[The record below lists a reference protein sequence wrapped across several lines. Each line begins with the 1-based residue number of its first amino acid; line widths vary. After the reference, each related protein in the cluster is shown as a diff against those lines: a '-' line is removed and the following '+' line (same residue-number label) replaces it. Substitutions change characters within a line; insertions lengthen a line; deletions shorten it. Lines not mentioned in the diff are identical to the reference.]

1 MGSNTL
7 MVSDYLASLKEDTE
21 LDYLFPILL
30 NLMGFRI
37 VTTPKESKGQPQ
49 YGKDIIAIGKDQDG
63 MRKRFY
69 FELKGH
75 GDKDIDDSVLMKK
88 DGIMESL
95 RAAKYTV
102 FKDSSISEF
111 NDLPVKF
118 VLVHNGVLKN
128 NTRLTFEGFIDQEFP
143 EKNFERWDIYR
154 LTDLFSQYLFGE
166 YLLTDEES
174 VRLFKRTLVLLDAP
188 DYDFTDFKQLVQL
201 QQKKITRIKGRSFT
215 KFFATLNLLGVIV
228 AHYSRENNNL
238 EPAKQ
243 CLNYLILK
251 TWHWILENGLSE
263 KKAALTEVSKLLTI
277 QFELLQEYF
286 RKTLPF
292 ACAHEG
298 LFAERGGPFET
309 IGYPLRSFEYLNTL
323 IYYFEARAYWPGFT
337 GTTAVKKQNLRN
349 KQKEI
354 LKSVVRQN
362 IGCQRPIIDSH
373 SIAILNVFLFFFR
386 DRALTADDKEFMHE
400 YLLQLLDNILITYRL
415 HKRFPELRGNIPAL
429 SEFIITGER
438 PAEYEDRS
446 SLLLTILFELTTV
459 LNDKD
464 IYTIFRQGIHGK
476 INLQTALAAL
486 PDEELE
492 KALFEKNLNEV
503 YYVET
508 SIALPEYFEAFRKAV
523 AEKKLAPRQ
532 YKTDTA
538 GFPFLRI
545 LAHAYYLNEWLPDEW
560 RAYLKTS

>member
-7 MVSDYLASLKEDTE
+7 MVSDYLRSLKEDTE

-49 YGKDIIAIGKDQDG
+49 YGKDIIAIGKDYDG
-63 MRKRFY
+63 TRKRFY

-75 GDKDIDDSVLMKK
+75 ADRDIDDTVLMKR

-102 FKDSSISEF
+102 FKDSSISDF
-111 NDLPVKF
+111 NALPVKF

-128 NTRLTFEGFIDQEFP
+128 NTRPTFEGFIAQEFP
-143 EKNFERWDIYR
+143 DSNFERWDIYR

-174 VRLFKRTLVLLDAP
+174 VRHFKRTLVLLDAP
-188 DYDFTDFKQLVQL
+188 DYDFSDFKQLVQL
-201 QQKKITRIKGRSFT
+201 QQKKITGIKGRSFT

-228 AHYSRENNNL
+228 VHYSRENNNL

-243 CLNYLILK
+243 CLNYVILK
-251 TWHWILENGLSE
+251 TWHWILANGLAE
-263 KKAALTEVSKLLTI
+263 KKAVITEFRKLLTI
-277 QFELLQEYF
+277 HFELLQEYF
-286 RKTLPF
+286 VKTLPY
-292 ACAHEG
+292 ACEYEG

-309 IGYPLRSFEYLNTL
+309 IGYPLRSFDYLNSL
-323 IYYFEARAYWPGFT
+323 IYYFEARAYWPGFD
-337 GTTAVKKQNLRN
+337 GTTQQKKQNLRN
-349 KQKEI
+349 RQKEI
-354 LKSVVRQN
+354 IKKLIRGN
-362 IGCQRPIIDSH
+362 IGCRRPVIDSN

-386 DRALTADDKEFMHE
+386 DEVLTDDDKEFIHD
-400 YLLQLLDNILITYRL
+400 YLLQLFDNILIIYQQ
-415 HKRFPELRGNIPAL
+415 HQRFPELSGNISAL
-429 SEFIITGER
+429 SEFIITGKR

-459 LNDKD
+459 LDNEE
-464 IYTIFRQGIHGK
+464 IYSLFRQGVDGK
-476 INLQTALAAL
+476 INLQTAFSSL
-486 PDEELE
+486 PDEEFE
-492 KALFEKNLNEV
+492 KALFEKNLNQV

-508 SIALPEYFEAFRKAV
+508 SISLPEDFKAFRTAV
-523 AEKKLAPRQ
+523 SEKKLAARH
-532 YKTDTA
+532 YKTDAA
-538 GFPFLRI
+538 GFHFLRI
-545 LAHAYYLNEWLPDEW
+545 LAHVYYQNEWLPDEW
-560 RAYLKTS
+560 RAFL